1 MRGIWQCTVGTVID
15 VEEDEMFTIVQ
26 GRGTVIIEDGPVLE
40 LEPGTVGFFTKGTKT
55 KWIIHETLRKT
66 FQITLSE

>member
-1 MRGIWQCTVGTVID
+1 MRGIWQCTVGTVTDI
-15 VEEDEMFTIVQ
+15 EEDEMFTIIQ
-26 GRGTVIIEDGPVLE
+26 GKCTVIIEDGPTLE
-40 LEPGTVGFFTKGTKT
+40 LQPGTVGFFTKGTKT

>member
-1 MRGIWQCTVGTVID
+1 MRGIWQCTIGTVID